1 MVQAGFKAYKMK
13 FYQKF
18 FNAKKE
24 KEMLKKLRWLYLAFS
39 KESRY
44 KLSYIKMST

>member
-24 KEMLKKLRWLYLAFS
+24 KEMLKYGKMFTEL
-39 KESRY
+39 ESLIF
-44 KLSYIKMST
+44 KIDMSLT